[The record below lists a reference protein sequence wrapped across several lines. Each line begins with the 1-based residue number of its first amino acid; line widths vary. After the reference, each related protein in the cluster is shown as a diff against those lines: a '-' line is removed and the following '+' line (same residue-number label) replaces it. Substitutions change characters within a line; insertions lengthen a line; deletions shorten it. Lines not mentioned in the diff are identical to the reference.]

1 MLERLALIL
10 VLTAAAVVA
19 YRLVR
24 LVHMRRMAPAPVAGR
39 PTLLYFRADHC
50 AVCPT
55 QSRYVDQLAA
65 QWDGHIER
73 IDAERDPATAAR
85 YRVFTLPTT
94 VLIDGGGQVRH
105 VNYGLTDAH
114 KLGRQVADLTQFM
127 TDGRLMT
134 DHRPQP
140 ANQNQEGAQTT
151 RRALWLSSVVRRLS
165 SQ

>member
-1 MLERLALIL
+1 MLERLALVL
-10 VLTAAAVVA
+10 VLAAAGVA
-19 YRLVR
+19 AYALLRQLH
-24 LVHMRRMAPAPVAGR
+24 LRRMPTVATVK

-50 AVCPT
+50 AACPT

-114 KLGRQVADLTQFM
+114 KLGRQVMQLD
-127 TDGRLMT
+127 
-134 DHRPQP
+134 PQM
-140 ANQNQEGAQTT
+140 
-151 RRALWLSSVVRRLS
+151 
-165 SQ
+165 SQISQI